1 MGQLLM
7 AALVLKIY
15 KVMKHISL
23 FYILLFSLFC
33 KAQKD
38 NDSIQLRENHYVIL
52 NAFINQKYNHE
63 KTIYINKN
71 IVQKKY
77 SSNFKIKYNKLLNIY
92 KNADSICNSSFDTLS
107 MRINCKKAYF
117 NEKYV
122 GLLED
127 TDLDFFEKTYNRNFK
142 ERQVID
148 TKKLIDINPKI
159 TIHTENFYEEEHK
172 NLNFKETPS
181 LKIHGFYF
189 SENKNLVLIAYMMF
203 PLSLRNGLEYGIL
216 KKEKGI
222 WWRFIGSV
230 GIDKTIISHQ

>member
-1 MGQLLM
+1 
-7 AALVLKIY
+7 
-15 KVMKHISL
+15 MKHISL
-23 FYILLFSLFC
+23 FYLLIFSLIC
-33 KAQKD
+33 TAQKD
-38 NDSIQLRENHYVIL
+38 NDSNKLSEEHYLIL
-52 NAFINQKYNHE
+52 KNFITQKYNHE

-71 IVQKKY
+71 VVQKKY

-92 KNADSICNSSFDTLS
+92 KNADSICNSSLDTLS

-122 GLLED
+122 GLLEY
-127 TDLDFFEKTYNRNFK
+127 TDLDFFEKTSNRNLK
-142 ERQVID
+142 EIQVID
-148 TKKLIDINPKI
+148 TKKLIDISPKI
-159 TIHTENFYEEEHK
+159 TNHTENFYDEEHE

-216 KKEKGI
+216 KKEKGF
-222 WWRFIGSV
+222 WWRLIGSV